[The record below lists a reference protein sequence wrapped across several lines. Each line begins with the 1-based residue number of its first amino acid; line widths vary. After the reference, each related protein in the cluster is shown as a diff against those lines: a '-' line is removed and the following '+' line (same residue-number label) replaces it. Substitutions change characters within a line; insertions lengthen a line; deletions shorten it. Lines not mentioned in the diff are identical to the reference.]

1 MKCTIPYR
9 TLSGNV
15 ALLAAAGWNRRPF
28 GSRVLENETVAD
40 DLVLSLGEAR
50 RLAVR
55 SQHLAGAPAPSGIDR
70 MRQVL
75 RGLRVLQIDPVN
87 VVARSHLLVLW
98 SRLGGFD
105 RDDLD
110 TLLWQER
117 WLFEYWAHAASIV
130 LTEDYP
136 IHRVM
141 MRAYGTIENQRM
153 REWLAANDD
162 FRRYVLDRLRDA
174 GPLPG
179 EAIEDRSTLSWTS
192 TGWTNGR
199 NVDRMLDFLWKQGVV
214 TVAGR
219 DGLRRLWGLA
229 DFPAAADLPRE
240 ESVTLAAGHALRAL
254 GVGRARDVER
264 HFTIGRYPGLDLER
278 MEWARPVRVE
288 GGSEQWWVHRDA
300 LGLLDEQWRPRTTL
314 LSPFDNLICDRD
326 RTERLWDFVYRNEIY
341 VPKHKRRFGS
351 YVMPVLAGERLIGRV
366 VPRMDRKR
374 GELVVEGVFAEDA
387 CAGSMADA
395 PVAAAVESLASFA
408 GAGSVRYASPWA
420 PGVS

>member
-1 MKCTIPYR
+1 
-9 TLSGNV
+9 
-15 ALLAAAGWNRRPF
+15 
-28 GSRVLENETVAD
+28 
-40 DLVLSLGEAR
+40 
-50 RLAVR
+50 
-55 SQHLAGAPAPSGIDR
+55 

-75 RGLRVLQIDPVN
+75 RGLRVLQLDPVN

-110 TLLWQER
+110 TLLWRER

-179 EAIEDRSTLSWTS
+179 EAIEDRSAVSWTS

-199 NVDRMLDFLWKQGVV
+199 NVERMLDTLWKQGVV

-254 GVGRARDVER
+254 GVARARDVER

-278 MEWARPVRVE
+278 MDWARPVRVE

-300 LGLLDEQWRPRTTL
+300 LGLLDER
-314 LSPFDNLICDRD
+314 
-326 RTERLWDFVYRNEIY
+326 
-341 VPKHKRRFGS
+341 
-351 YVMPVLAGERLIGRV
+351 
-366 VPRMDRKR
+366 
-374 GELVVEGVFAEDA
+374 
-387 CAGSMADA
+387 
-395 PVAAAVESLASFA
+395 VAAADHAAVPVRQPDLRPGPDRTALVFRLPQRDIRAEAQAALRLLRDA
-408 GAGSVRYASPWA
+408 GAGGGAADR
-420 PGVS
+420 PGGAADGSQAG

>member
-1 MKCTIPYR
+1 M
-9 TLSGNV
+9 
-15 ALLAAAGWNRRPF
+15 
-28 GSRVLENETVAD
+28 
-40 DLVLSLGEAR
+40 LSLEEAR

-55 SQHLAGAPAPSGIDR
+55 GQRLADPPPAAGIDG

-110 TLLWQER
+110 TLLWRER

-141 MRAYGTIENQRM
+141 MRAHRAAAENEQKHA
-153 REWLAANDD
+153 WLAANEE

-179 EAIEDRSTLSWTS
+179 EAIEDRSAVSWTS

-219 DGLRRLWGLA
+219 DGLRRL
-229 DFPAAADLPRE
+229 
-240 ESVTLAAGHALRAL
+240 
-254 GVGRARDVER
+254 
-264 HFTIGRYPGLDLER
+264 
-278 MEWARPVRVE
+278 
-288 GGSEQWWVHRDA
+288 
-300 LGLLDEQWRPRTTL
+300 
-314 LSPFDNLICDRD
+314 
-326 RTERLWDFVYRNEIY
+326 
-341 VPKHKRRFGS
+341 
-351 YVMPVLAGERLIGRV
+351 
-366 VPRMDRKR
+366 
-374 GELVVEGVFAEDA
+374 
-387 CAGSMADA
+387 
-395 PVAAAVESLASFA
+395 
-408 GAGSVRYASPWA
+408 
-420 PGVS
+420 

>member
-1 MKCTIPYR
+1 M
-9 TLSGNV
+9 
-15 ALLAAAGWNRRPF
+15 
-28 GSRVLENETVAD
+28 AD

-55 SQHLAGAPAPSGIDR
+55 SQYLAGPPPAAGIDG

-75 RGLRVLQIDPVN
+75 RGLRVLQLDPVN

-110 TLLWQER
+110 SLLWRER

-141 MRAYGTIENQRM
+141 MRAYRTIENQRM
-153 REWLAANDD
+153 RDWLAANED
-162 FRRYVLDRLRDA
+162 FRRYVLDRLRAA

-179 EAIEDRSTLSWTS
+179 DALEDRAAVSWTS

-199 NVDRMLDFLWKQGVV
+199 NVDRMLDVLWKQGIV

-219 DGLRRLWGLA
+219 DGLRRLWELA
-229 DFPAAADLPRE
+229 RFPATGDLPPE
-240 ESVTLAAGHALRAL
+240 QTVTLAAGHALRAL
-254 GVGRARDVER
+254 GVARARDVER

-278 MEWARPVRVE
+278 AGWARPVRVE
-288 GGSEQWWVHRDA
+288 GGSERWWVHRDA
-300 LGLLDEQWRPRTTL
+300 LGLLDEDWRPRTTL

-326 RTERLWDFVYRNEIY
+326 RTERLWGFAYRNEMY
-341 VPKHKRRFGS
+341 VPKQKRRFGC

-366 VPRMDRKR
+366 APRTDRRR
-374 GELVVEGVFAEDA
+374 GELVIEGVFAEEGS
-387 CAGSMADA
+387 AGSMAD
-395 PVAAAVESLASFA
+395 PSVAAAIGSLASFA
-408 GAGSVRYASPWA
+408 GAGSVRYAG
-420 PGVS
+420 PGPAYPEHG

>member
-1 MKCTIPYR
+1 M
-9 TLSGNV
+9 
-15 ALLAAAGWNRRPF
+15 
-28 GSRVLENETVAD
+28 AD
-40 DLVLSLGEAR
+40 DLLLSLGEAR

-55 SQHLAGAPAPSGIDR
+55 SQHLAGSPPAPGIDG

-75 RGLRVLQIDPVN
+75 RGLRVLQLDPVN

-105 RDDLD
+105 RADLD
-110 TLLWQER
+110 TLLWRER

-141 MRAYGTIENQRM
+141 MRAHRAAAENEQRHA
-153 REWLAANDD
+153 WLAANEE

-179 EAIEDRSTLSWTS
+179 EAIEDRAAVSWTS

-229 DFPAAADLPRE
+229 DFPAAVDLPRE
-240 ESVTLAAGHALRAL
+240 ELVTLAAGHALRAL
-254 GVGRARDVER
+254 GVARARDVER
-264 HFTIGRYPGLDLER
+264 HFTIGRYPGLDLEHAS
-278 MEWARPVRVE
+278 WARPVRVE
-288 GGSEQWWVHRDA
+288 GGGEQWWVHRDA
-300 LGLLDEQWRPRTTL
+300 LGLLDEEWRPRTTL

-366 VPRMDRKR
+366 APRMDRKR
-374 GELVVEGVFAEDA
+374 GELVVEGVFAEEGS
-387 CAGSMADA
+387 AGSMADA
-395 PVAAAVESLASFA
+395 PVTAAIESLASFA
-408 GAGSVRYASPWA
+408 GAGSVRCTGPVAT
-420 PGVS
+420 GVS

>member
-1 MKCTIPYR
+1 M
-9 TLSGNV
+9 
-15 ALLAAAGWNRRPF
+15 
-28 GSRVLENETVAD
+28 
-40 DLVLSLGEAR
+40 LSLGEAR

-55 SQHLAGAPAPSGIDR
+55 SQHLAGPPPAAGIDG

-75 RGLRVLQIDPVN
+75 RGLRVLQLDPVN

-105 RDDLD
+105 RDDLN
-110 TLLWQER
+110 TLLWRER

-141 MRAYGTIENQRM
+141 MRAYGTAVEN
-153 REWLAANDD
+153 WLAANED

-179 EAIEDRSTLSWTS
+179 EAIEDRAAVSWTS

-199 NVDRMLDFLWKQGVV
+199 NVERMLDILWKQGVV

-219 DGLRRLWGLA
+219 DGLRRQWSLA
-229 DFPAAADLPRE
+229 GFPEVGELPRE
-240 ESVTLAAGHALRAL
+240 EVVARAAGHALRAL
-254 GVGRARDVER
+254 GVARARDVER

-278 MEWARPVRVE
+278 MDWARPVRVE
-288 GGSEQWWVHRDA
+288 GGGEQWWVHRDA
-300 LGLLDEQWRPRTTL
+300 LGLLDEEWRPRTTL

-326 RTERLWDFVYRNEIY
+326 RTERLWDFAYRNEMY
-341 VPKHKRRFGS
+341 VPKHKRRFGC

-366 VPRMDRKR
+366 APRLDRKR

-387 CAGSMADA
+387 CAGSMAAA
-395 PVAAAVESLASFA
+395 PVAAAIESLASFA
-408 GAGSVRYASPWA
+408 GAGSVRYAGPVVPS
-420 PGVS
+420 VS

>member
-1 MKCTIPYR
+1 M
-9 TLSGNV
+9 GV
-15 ALLAAAGWNRRPF
+15 
-28 GSRVLENETVAD
+28 VAD

-55 SQHLAGAPAPSGIDR
+55 SQQLAGPPPAPDIAG

-75 RGLRVLQIDPVN
+75 RGLRVLQLDPVN

-105 RDDLD
+105 LNDLD
-110 TLLWQER
+110 TLLWRER

-136 IHRVM
+136 IHSVM
-141 MRAYGTIENQRM
+141 MRAYRAIENRRM
-153 REWLAANDD
+153 RDWLAANDD
-162 FRRYVLDRLRDA
+162 FRQYVLERLRDD

-179 EAIEDRSTLSWTS
+179 DAIEDRATVSWTS

-199 NVDRMLDFLWKQGVV
+199 NVERMLDTLWKQGLV

-240 ESVTLAAGHALRAL
+240 EAVTRAAGHALRAL
-254 GVGRARDVER
+254 GVARARDVER

-278 MEWARPVRVE
+278 AAWARPARVE
-288 GGSEQWWVHRDA
+288 GGNEQWWVHRDA
-300 LGLLDEQWRPRTTL
+300 IGLLDEDWRPRTTL

-326 RTERLWDFVYRNEIY
+326 RTERLWGFAYRNEIY
-341 VPKHKRRFGS
+341 VPKQKRRFGS
-351 YVMPVLAGERLIGRV
+351 YVMPVLAGERLIGRIA
-366 VPRMDRKR
+366 PRTDRRR
-374 GELVVEGVFAEDA
+374 GELVVEGVFAEEGS
-387 CAGSMADA
+387 AGRMTDTS
-395 PVAAAVESLASFA
+395 VAAAIESLASFV
-408 GAGSVRYASPWA
+408 GAGSVRYAGSA
-420 PGVS
+420 VAGVS

>member
-1 MKCTIPYR
+1 
-9 TLSGNV
+9 
-15 ALLAAAGWNRRPF
+15 
-28 GSRVLENETVAD
+28 VAD
-40 DLVLSLGEAR
+40 DLVLSLEEAR

-55 SQHLAGAPAPSGIDR
+55 SQHLAGPPPAAGIDG

-75 RGLRVLQIDPVN
+75 RGLRVLQLDPVN

-105 RDDLD
+105 RNDLD
-110 TLLWQER
+110 ALLWRER
-117 WLFEYWAHAASIV
+117 WLFEYWAHAASLV

-136 IHRVM
+136 IHGLM
-141 MRAYGTIENQRM
+141 MRAYQVTEGPQKWME
-153 REWLAANDD
+153 ANDS

-179 EAIEDRSTLSWTS
+179 EAIEDRSAVSWTS

-199 NVDRMLDFLWKQGVV
+199 NVDRMLDTLWKQGVI
-214 TVAGR
+214 TVVGR

-240 ESVTLAAGHALRAL
+240 ELVTLAAGHALRAL
-254 GVGRARDVER
+254 GVARARDVER

-278 MEWARPVRVE
+278 MDWARPVRVE
-288 GGSEQWWVHRDA
+288 GGREKWWVHRDT
-300 LGLLDEQWRPRTTL
+300 LGLLDEEWRPRTTL

-326 RTERLWDFVYRNEIY
+326 RTERLWSFAYRNEIY

-366 VPRMDRKR
+366 TPRMDRKL

-387 CAGSMADA
+387 CAGLMADA
-395 PVAAAVESLASFA
+395 PVTAAIESLASFA
-408 GAGSVRYASPWA
+408 AAGSVRYAGPVV

>member
-1 MKCTIPYR
+1 M
-9 TLSGNV
+9 
-15 ALLAAAGWNRRPF
+15 
-28 GSRVLENETVAD
+28 
-40 DLVLSLGEAR
+40 LSLGEAR

-55 SQHLAGAPAPSGIDR
+55 SQYLGGPPPAPGIDG

-75 RGLRVLQIDPVN
+75 RGLRVLQLDPVN

-110 TLLWQER
+110 TLLWRER

-141 MRAYGTIENQRM
+141 MRAHRAAADNEQRHA
-153 REWLAANDD
+153 WLAANEE

-179 EAIEDRSTLSWTS
+179 EAIEDRAAVSWTS

-199 NVDRMLDFLWKQGVV
+199 NVERMLDFLWKQGVV

-229 DFPAAADLPRE
+229 DFPPAADLPRE
-240 ESVTLAAGHALRAL
+240 ELVTLAAGHALRAL
-254 GVGRARDVER
+254 GVARARDVER
-264 HFTIGRYPGLDLER
+264 HFTIGRHPGLDLVHAS
-278 MEWARPVRVE
+278 WARPVRVE
-288 GGSEQWWVHRDA
+288 GGGEQWWVHRDA
-300 LGLLDEQWRPRTTL
+300 LGLLDEEWRPQTTL

-366 VPRMDRKR
+366 APRMDRKR
-374 GELVVEGVFAEDA
+374 GEFLIEGVFAEEGS
-387 CAGSMADA
+387 AGSMADA
-395 PVAAAVESLASFA
+395 PVTAAIESLASFA
-408 GAGSVRYASPWA
+408 GAGSVRYAGPVA